1 MDFSASEPSGIYWF
15 LGSRDMGHG
24 VTGARLLHTVTQGT
38 RTSLPCGST
47 MSPRGLLTRHIQ
59 LATSTDQRR
68 AGHTDRRCQ
77 GGPGEPLPAG
87 PTSGQTWTSRRES
100 QTCRTA
106 RTRCVSERGTAGL
119 PSCPYPCVAKP
130 HPCSPGRLSRENK
143 INVIPTNVALQRPLR
158 KHCLLISK
166 ESLLAI
172 QTHFFLPFL
181 LLKEREHIVLEPPTW
196 SWSMASRPL
205 PLH

>member
-15 LGSRDMGHG
+15 LGSRDMGRG
-24 VTGARLLHTVTQGT
+24 ATGARLLHTVTQGT

-87 PTSGQTWTSRRES
+87 PTSGQTWTAWRES
-100 QTCRTA
+100 QTQNSTNTVR
-106 RTRCVSERGTAGL
+106 VGTGDSRPTLLSL
-119 PSCPYPCVAKP
+119 PL
-130 HPCSPGRLSRENK
+130 CSKTSSMLSRK
-143 INVIPTNVALQRPLR
+143 TVQR
-158 KHCLLISK
+158 
-166 ESLLAI
+166 E
-172 QTHFFLPFL
+172 
-181 LLKEREHIVLEPPTW
+181 
-196 SWSMASRPL
+196 
-205 PLH
+205 